1 MGLTHTVY
9 QSFSSI
15 PPAQWQSLTAGNTD
29 LAFDPRLLGAME
41 SNLRDYP
48 FFSIVIHDDASPASA
63 SAAAIAFT
71 WLFPVDLKHFAWMR
85 WLTKLLPRPLH
96 NLLRFNILFCGLP
109 LPAGKNQLLISPDA
123 DQAAVIAELNRA
135 LRLLA
140 KQQKAGIIVIKEF
153 TASQCEQLNNFSDA
167 GFLKSQIPP
176 LHCLSKPFTSFQDYL
191 NSLRSRYRAEI
202 NRSIKKFT
210 AAGFRAEQVYGPD
223 RLPEVLT
230 DDAHK
235 LYCAV
240 RDRSKY
246 KLEFLSADFLRD
258 LGRRFGP
265 DASLTCI
272 YLDQRLAGFTLGL
285 MHNGTYFNMNSG
297 LDYELNPL
305 GDVYFNLFYNDL
317 DFAWKRGAKQIDL
330 GLTSDDFKSRL
341 GTEIEPLYL
350 FIDARRWL
358 ISRGLKISSPWSL
371 PPLKPVESHDVFKT
385 APPEATRRRNPAR
398 SQKIT

>member
-1 MGLTHTVY
+1 MGLTHTVH

-15 PPAQWQSLTAGNTD
+15 PAAQWQSLTAGNSE

-48 FFSIVIHDDASPASA
+48 FFSIVIHDDAASA
-63 SAAAIAFT
+63 SAAAVAFT
-71 WLFPVDLKHFAWMR
+71 WLFPIDLKQFAWMR
-85 WLTKLLPRPLH
+85 WLTRLPLGPLH

-109 LPAGKNQLLISPDA
+109 LPAGKNQLLIASDA
-123 DQAAVIAELNRA
+123 DHPAVIAEVNRA

-140 KQQKAGIIVIKEF
+140 KRQKASVIVIKEF
-153 TASQCEQLNNFSDA
+153 TGPQCEQLKDFSDA
-167 GFLKSQIPP
+167 GFLKCQIPP
-176 LHCLSKPFTSFQDYL
+176 LHSLSRPFTSFQDYL
-191 NSLRSRYRAEI
+191 GSLRSRYRAEI

-210 AAGFRAEQVYGPD
+210 AAGFRVEQVYGPD
-223 RLPEVLT
+223 RLCEVLT

-258 LGRRFGP
+258 LGRRFGA

-272 YLDQRLAGFTLGL
+272 YLGERLAGFTLGI
-285 MHNGTYFNMNSG
+285 MHNGGYYNMNSG

-350 FIDARRWL
+350 FIDARHWL
-358 ISRGLKISSPWSL
+358 ISRGLKISSAWSL
-371 PPLKPVESHDVFKT
+371 PPLEAVEPHDVFKNVQ
-385 APPEATRRRNPAR
+385 PEKPGRKK
-398 SQKIT
+398 SGVSEKIS